1 MSKASK
7 RYVRCATCGK
17 KLYNNFYFWLYD
29 PYCSEE
35 CIMAN
40 PAIERVDSADEL
52 IAELYK
58 AEGDDYFDDDG
69 YKN

>member
-17 KLYNNFYFWLYD
+17 KLYNDFYFWLYD

-35 CIMAN
+35 CIMDN
-40 PAIERVDSADEL
+40 PAIERVGSADEL
-52 IAELYK
+52 IAELYND
-58 AEGDDYFDDDG
+58 EDGDYFDDDG
-69 YKN
+69 YKK